1 VSIKHAS
8 ISNSLQQ
15 RSKPQA
21 CSLHA
26 CTANTGAA
34 ADSCKMQHVAQL
46 QLQRGALILEPQ
58 LLLQALLQDPNRSH
72 AGATS
77 NATEIPDAA
86 HTQHTT
92 GAATA
97 TATPSNSTSTDSA
110 AVILHMAAC
119 CVSQDS
125 SSTTNSNCL
134 AATSRL
140 QPPAAKANTSSVLQ
154 DQRQQQQQEHDQHA
168 TWTNTVTVTISE
180 QQTDQHNK
188 IAAGCPP
195 AVEAWDMATPVLLPA
210 AAAAGRGSSPDAAH
224 DAHVPAGTASG
235 VIRGAS
241 SSGEADDDL
250 QDSSSKQL
258 LLVELHL
265 PVASSTAQ
273 PADKAYV
280 KSDGVAE
287 AMQQVGKEPAAAGGV
302 VQRWMGRAGMLLLVL
317 AAQVAVYH
325 FATT

>member
-15 RSKPQA
+15 RFKPQA

-34 ADSCKMQHVAQL
+34 AASCKLQHVAQL

-58 LLLQALLQDPNRSH
+58 LLLQALLQNPNRSH
-72 AGATS
+72 AGAT
-77 NATEIPDAA
+77 NNGTETPDAA
-86 HTQHTT
+86 YTQHTT

-110 AVILHMAAC
+110 AVTLHMAAC

-125 SSTTNSNCL
+125 SSATNSNCL

-140 QPPAAKANTSSVLQ
+140 QPPGAQDNTSSVLQ
-154 DQRQQQQQEHDQHA
+154 DQRQQQQQEYDQHA

-188 IAAGCPP
+188 IAAGCLP
-195 AVEAWDMATPVLLPA
+195 AVEAWDMATPMLLP
-210 AAAAGRGSSPDAAH
+210 AAAAGRGSSPDAAQ

-235 VIRGAS
+235 VISGAS
-241 SSGEADDDL
+241 SSGEADNDL
-250 QDSSSKQL
+250 QDSSKQL

-287 AMQQVGKEPAAAGGV
+287 GMQQVAKDTAAAGGV
-302 VQRWMGRAGMLLLVL
+302 VQQWMGRAGMLLLVL
-317 AAQVAVYH
+317 AAQVAVYR